1 MSAADTEPAWRRA
14 TAGERRF
21 AVALGIAAAAVLQ
34 ALLPARFSLLPSGV
48 VVTLEVLAFIAT
60 AAVNPVR
67 LEREHPVGRYGSLGL
82 LSIII
87 IANAGSAGLLIGRLV
102 QGTAGR
108 SATPLLLSGASIYV
122 TNVIAFAYAY
132 WAFDRGGPVA
142 RGRAVRRH
150 PDLLV
155 PQMANPDMAD
165 PDWEPWFL
173 DYLYVSS
180 TNALAFSPT
189 DTLPLARWAKVLMLA
204 QSLISIVTVA
214 LVVARAV
221 NILPG

>member
-1 MSAADTEPAWRRA
+1 
-14 TAGERRF
+14 
-21 AVALGIAAAAVLQ
+21 
-34 ALLPARFSLLPSGV
+34 
-48 VVTLEVLAFIAT
+48 
-60 AAVNPVR
+60 
-67 LEREHPVGRYGSLGL
+67 
-82 LSIII
+82 
-87 IANAGSAGLLIGRLV
+87 
-102 QGTAGR
+102 
-108 SATPLLLSGASIYV
+108 
-122 TNVIAFAYAY
+122 
-132 WAFDRGGPVA
+132 
-142 RGRAVRRH
+142 
-150 PDLLV
+150 
-155 PQMANPDMAD
+155 MANPDMAD